1 MRIPFPDLSKP
12 EKRDVARLAIQSAAA
27 GAAMYSLM
35 QAWGLPE
42 RFVGVLSAVLVVKPT
57 VGSTLGEAKHR
68 VTATVLGCI
77 IGVAC
82 LAALPSGYGTAAA
95 LAISTFLMH
104 LIAGVRDE
112 WRYGVVAAVALA
124 LGSESDAFATAL
136 DRSVAIGLGVA
147 VGTLATLIV
156 WPDRALTR
164 AERYLSDALRAAG
177 ERLDVT
183 VRATR
188 NGGSSEAEEER
199 RRFHDS
205 FGKARDALD
214 AVRFSD
220 TEVLEKKKDA
230 VERLYNSVLFLNR
243 VAEESD
249 GPLPEDG
256 ELADRVEAVR
266 HCGCELVGGLANGG
280 APEHEHLERITRT
293 LEEIRRAVTRRQ
305 GDPDEHLLTNA
316 LVFGLDEVEDS
327 LRRLVELDGRA

>member
-1 MRIPFPDLSKP
+1 MRIALPDLSKP
-12 EKRDVARLAIQSAAA
+12 ENRDVARLAIQSAVA

-68 VTATVLGCI
+68 VTATVLGCL

-82 LAALPSGYGTAAA
+82 LWALPSGYGTAAA
-95 LAISTFLMH
+95 LAISTFVMH
-104 LIAGVRDE
+104 LVAGVREE

-188 NGGSSEAEEER
+188 NGGSSDAEEQR
-199 RRFHDS
+199 RRFHKS
-205 FGKARDALD
+205 FGKARDALE

-220 TEVLEKKKDA
+220 TGPLEKKRDA

-249 GPLPEDG
+249 GPLPEDE
-256 ELADRVEAVR
+256 ELADRVETIR
-266 HCGCELVGGLANGG
+266 HCGCELVAGLANGG
-280 APEHEHLERITRT
+280 APERGHLERITST
-293 LEEIRRAVTRRQ
+293 LEEVRGAVLRPGR
-305 GDPDEHLLTNA
+305 DPDAQLLTSA

-327 LRRLVELDGRA
+327 LDRLVELDARA